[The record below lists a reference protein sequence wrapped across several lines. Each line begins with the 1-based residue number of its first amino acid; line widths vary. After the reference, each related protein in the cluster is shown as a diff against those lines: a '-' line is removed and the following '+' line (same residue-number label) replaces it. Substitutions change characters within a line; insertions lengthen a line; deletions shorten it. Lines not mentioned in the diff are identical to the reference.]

1 MAIAIAGLAVGLAS
15 STAGNTALAAK
26 LWTAGTSPL
35 LLASMTRKVLA
46 GRLGVDAV
54 AFVAMSA
61 APRTAHRLA
70 AGLIEEVSLDCVAIA
85 TWTGISFATLSARS
99 NPLKPWCGFTM
110 LRRTTFANTP
120 LPDHRLALDQD
131 LAGVEFDLH
140 QSRPFFILVSW
151 T

>member
-1 MAIAIAGLAVGLAS
+1 MQTQRVMTRALMAVAIAALAFGLAS
-15 STAGNTALAAK
+15 SMAGNTALAAK
-26 LWTAGTSPL
+26 LWTAGTLPVVAA

-110 LRRTTFANTP
+110 LRRRTFTNMP
-120 LPDHRLALDQD
+120 LPHHCLALDQQ
-131 LAGVEFDLH
+131 GC
-140 QSRPFFILVSW
+140 RRRR
-151 T
+151 